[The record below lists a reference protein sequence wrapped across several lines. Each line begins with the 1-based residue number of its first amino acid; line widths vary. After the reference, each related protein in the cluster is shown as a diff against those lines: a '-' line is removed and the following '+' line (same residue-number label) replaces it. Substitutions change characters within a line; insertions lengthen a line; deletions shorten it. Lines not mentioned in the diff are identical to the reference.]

1 MAEAPYRYQSPE
13 EDSGRWIDFPFRD
26 GDIVISTRSKTGT
39 TWVQTICALLIFQ
52 TPELPAPIARLSPW
66 LDHLVTPRDEV
77 YARLA
82 AQQHRRFIKTHTP
95 LDGIPLD
102 PRVTYIVTARHPLD
116 TAVSLYHQG
125 DNLDRAKIRALTGAP
140 EPTGPPR
147 PRKPLHDW
155 LLAYISGD
163 AAPWIVRSHPREDLD
178 SLPGL
183 MWHLSDAW
191 ARRHEPNV
199 MLVHYDD
206 LSAGLEGQM
215 RRIAERLGLGVPEP
229 ARPALVQAA
238 TFEAMKSSAD
248 RLIPSA
254 GILKSSAAFF
264 RRGTP
269 GAAREVLSDG
279 EIAAYHARAA
289 RLAPRDM
296 LGWLHAPAGNPMDA

>member
-52 TPELPAPIARLSPW
+52 PPELPAPIARLSPW

-229 ARPALVQAA
+229 AWPALVQAA

>member
-1 MAEAPYRYQSPE
+1 MAESPYRYQSPE

-39 TWVQTICALLIFQ
+39 TWVQTICALLIFA
-52 TPELPAPIARLSPW
+52 TPELPAPISRLSPW
-66 LDHLVTPRDEV
+66 LDHLITPRDEV

-102 PRVTYIVTARHPLD
+102 PRATYIVTARHPLD
-116 TAVSLYHQG
+116 AAVSLYHQG
-125 DNLDRAKIRALTGAP
+125 DNLDRAKIRALIGAP
-140 EPTGPPR
+140 EPAGPPR

-163 AAPWIVRSHPREDLD
+163 AAPWIVSSYPREDLD

-215 RRIAERLGLGVPEP
+215 RRIAGRLGMNVPEQ
-229 ARPALVQAA
+229 AWPALAKAA
-238 TFEAMKSSAD
+238 TFEAMRSRAD
-248 RLIPSA
+248 TLIPSA
-254 GILKSSAAFF
+254 GILKSNAAFF
-264 RRGTP
+264 RRGSS
-269 GAAREVLSDG
+269 GAGREVLGDD
-279 EIAAYHARAA
+279 ELAAYPARAA
-289 RLAPRDM
+289 QLAPRDM
-296 LGWLHAPAGNPMDA
+296 LAWLHAPASHPMDA